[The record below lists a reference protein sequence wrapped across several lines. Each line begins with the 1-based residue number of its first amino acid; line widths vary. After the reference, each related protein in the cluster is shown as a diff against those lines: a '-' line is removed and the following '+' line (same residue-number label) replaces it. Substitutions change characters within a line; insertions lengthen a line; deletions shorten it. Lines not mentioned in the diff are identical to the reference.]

1 MDKNNTLNVL
11 RLISAVFVII
21 YHSCPLT
28 GNFSSLFGILAGIG
42 IGTFFIISGYFIIQS
57 WFSDPTPSRFL
68 WKRLLRLVPELAAM
82 VIFPIFFI
90 GPINTRL
97 PLKEYFFDIHVW
109 LYFGVILVLTHYL
122 DKGKQSMTNQL
133 KAVVK
138 IDKSNTLDVLRLISA
153 VIVRFHHSYGLTRNS
168 EGLFDISGRIAV
180 GTFFT
185 ISGYVIA
192 QSWFSDPTPYY
203 AGTQPSLMKTQKSI
217 IL

>member
-97 PLKEYFFDIHVW
+97 SLQEYFFDKE
-109 LYFGVILVLTHYL
+109 YFYRSIGN
-122 DKGKQSMTNQL
+122 M
-133 KAVVK
+133 AVVM
-138 IDKSNTLDVLRLISA
+138 ILWLNFA
-153 VIVRFHHSYGLTRNS
+153 F
-168 EGLFDISGRIAV
+168 E
-180 GTFFT
+180 
-185 ISGYVIA
+185 
-192 QSWFSDPTPYY
+192 FSK
-203 AGTQPSLMKTQKSI
+203 MI
-217 IL
+217 